1 MSAFD
6 SAAARGNSLSVAI
19 LGAGGTV
26 APAIVRDLA
35 ESPEANELVLLDVAL
50 AKAQA
55 TADKFGGGKAIA
67 MEVDARHPRGM
78 ANAPDDIDVLVNAA
92 DHRINLDAMRACL
105 EVGSCYIDLGGLYW
119 TTQQQLG
126 LDQAFRDAGLL
137 ALLGM
142 GSAPGKTNVM
152 AAVATAALGG
162 IAERIDVT
170 AGACDL
176 ESPNGFAPPYAV
188 EALIDEL
195 TQKPIVLRS
204 GEPIEIEPR
213 TEAGIVDFP
222 EPIGEAPAIFT
233 LHSELLTFG
242 SSFGCSECS
251 FRLSLD
257 PEMLA
262 QLVEFAETGEDERRA
277 VVDAARPSSNTV
289 SVHMVDAYYGDR
301 HARVACK
308 TSPVERWGMGGSVVS
323 TAAPAAAAVRLLAR
337 GQLHST
343 GALPPEAC
351 VDGAELFVE
360 LEGRGAEFSV
370 TESFGRA

>member
-1 MSAFD
+1 MSVFE
-6 SAAARGNSLSVAI
+6 SAAARGNTLSVAI

-26 APAIVRDLA
+26 APAIVCDLA
-35 ESPEANELVLLDVAL
+35 ESPEANELVLLDIDL

-67 MEVDARHPRGM
+67 MQLDARNPRAM
-78 ANAPDDIDVLVNAA
+78 ANALDDIDVLVNAA
-92 DHRINLDAMRACL
+92 DHRINPYAMRACL

-119 TTQQQLG
+119 MTQQQLG
-126 LDQAFRDAGLL
+126 LDQMFRDAGLL

-142 GSAPGKTNVM
+142 GAAPGMTNVM

-195 TQKPIVLRS
+195 TQKPVVLRS
-204 GEPIEIEPR
+204 SEPLELEPL
-213 TEAGIVDFP
+213 TDAGIVDFP
-222 EPIGEAPAIFT
+222 EPIGEAPAIYT

-257 PEMLA
+257 PALRARMIELA
-262 QLVEFAETGEDERRA
+262 EATEDERRA
-277 VVDAARPSSNTV
+277 AADAARPSSKTV
-289 SVHMVDAYYGDR
+289 SVHMVDAYYADR

-308 TSPVERWGMGGSVVS
+308 TSPVERWGMGGSIVA

-370 TESFGRA
+370 AESVGRA